1 MKRIDSIL
9 LVDDDEVCNF
19 ISITL
24 LKHLGLVDN
33 IHAVTNGKEAL
44 KFLKENAVIKTAT
57 VFPEVIFLDL
67 NMPVLDGFD
76 FLERLNAT
84 MPDYASVCKIFIL
97 TSSES
102 PLDIDR
108 CRRYE
113 IAGYISKPL
122 TEKKLEIV
130 TRAK

>member
-9 LVDDDEVCNF
+9 LVDDDEICNF
-19 ISITL
+19 ISTTL
-24 LKHLGLVDN
+24 LKHLHIAEN
-33 IHAVTNGKEAL
+33 IHSATNGKEAL
-44 KFLKENAVIKTAT
+44 RLLKKNAVINTLT
-57 VFPEVIFLDL
+57 IFPEVIFLDL
-67 NMPVLDGFD
+67 NMPVMDGFD
-76 FLERLNAT
+76 FLEQLNKT
-84 MPDYASVCKIFIL
+84 MPAYASVCKIFIL

-122 TEKKLEIV
+122 TEQKLAMV
-130 TRAK
+130 SKLK